1 MTCSLY
7 LPKNRRSFDDKLQR
21 SIAECCTQAERWL
34 RIFNE
39 ERTFSL
45 SLKMAPLSLGKKKSK
60 TGRRPWAPGRK
71 IDRPPARPGMYFK
84 TTPTRPARAEKRKGR
99 PPTHWACVIKRPGG
113 RPPGPVGGP
122 AWCYNYTKMALTRAA
137 KWLRFTYGKREF
149 FALFCIP
156 RVLRGRK

>member
-1 MTCSLY
+1 
-7 LPKNRRSFDDKLQR
+7 
-21 SIAECCTQAERWL
+21 
-34 RIFNE
+34 
-39 ERTFSL
+39 
-45 SLKMAPLSLGKKKSK
+45 MAPLSLGKKKSK

-122 AWCYNYTKMALTRAA
+122 DHTQTWNTLARRGVDLFTSDLPPDAAEWYQQELRSRAMGYSGYAAEKLEANYGVWPSPETLAHVTKSVYDL
-137 KWLRFTYGKREF
+137 KNI
-149 FALFCIP
+149 CN
-156 RVLRGRK
+156 